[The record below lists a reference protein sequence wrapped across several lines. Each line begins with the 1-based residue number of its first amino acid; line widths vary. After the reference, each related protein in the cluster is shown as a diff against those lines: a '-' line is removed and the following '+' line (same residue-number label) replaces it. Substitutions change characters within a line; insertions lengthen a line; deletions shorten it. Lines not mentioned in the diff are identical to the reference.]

1 MNGVISDSDI
11 YSINALACG
20 DRPAIVTL
28 DFSLFSS
35 GPTVGSLLAG
45 ANCDHRV
52 LGVNAVSDMASSLE
66 YFPLAALA
74 SGYSG
79 ALGAL
84 GTTVGLIVGRCSGA
98 ALATRL
104 AAAMAADGDRA
115 PAVALISPIW
125 PTLSDVIKEFAEIRR
140 SLQLPGVLPGHPEHS
155 LPSAQDPRSLLS
167 QFDLA
172 LRADLAAMCDSEE
185 LNEEERT
192 IFLSELADMYR
203 AWLGFLLATADAGP
217 VRPAGSL
224 HIIAGST
231 GGNGSRALP
240 PVLSADQIITLPVA
254 DADLLG
260 FADLPAQIYALLKE

>member
-1 MNGVISDSDI
+1 MDGVASDNDI
-11 YSINALACG
+11 YSINALARG

-45 ANCDHRV
+45 ANRDHRV
-52 LGVNAVSDMASSLE
+52 LGVNAVSDMASSVE

-74 SGYSG
+74 SGYSS

-84 GTTVGLIVGRCSGA
+84 GATVGLIVGRCSGA

-104 AAAMAADGDRA
+104 AAAMAAEGDRA
-115 PAVALISPIW
+115 PAVVLISPIW
-125 PTLSDVIKEFAEIRR
+125 PTVSDVIEEFAEIRR
-140 SLQLPGVLPGHPEHS
+140 SLQLPGSPEHS
-155 LPSAQDPRSLLS
+155 LPSAPAARDPRSLLS

-185 LNEEERT
+185 LNEEERA
-192 IFLSELADMYR
+192 IFLSELADVYR
-203 AWLGFLLATADAGP
+203 AWLGFLLATADVGP

-224 HIIAGST
+224 HIIVGCR

-240 PVLSADQIITLPVA
+240 PALSADQIITLPVA

-260 FADLPAQIYALLKE
+260 FADLPAQIYALLRE

>member
-1 MNGVISDSDI
+1 MDGVTSDSDI

-45 ANCDHRV
+45 ANCDHPV
-52 LGVNAVSDMASSLE
+52 LVVNAVSDMASSLE

-74 SGYSG
+74 SGYSS

-84 GTTVGLIVGRCSGA
+84 GTAVGLIVGRCSGA

-104 AAAMAADGDRA
+104 AAAMAAEGDRA
-115 PAVALISPIW
+115 PAVVLISPIW
-125 PTLSDVIKEFAEIRR
+125 PTVSDVIEEFAEIRR
-140 SLQLPGVLPGHPEHS
+140 SLQLPVPGHPEHS
-155 LPSAQDPRSLLS
+155 LPSAGDPRSLLS
-167 QFDLA
+167 EFDLA

-185 LNEEERT
+185 LNEEERA

-217 VRPAGSL
+217 VRPTGSL
-224 HIIAGST
+224 HIIAG
-231 GGNGSRALP
+231 GNGSRVLP

-260 FADLPAQIYALLKE
+260 FADLPAQIYALLGD

>member
-1 MNGVISDSDI
+1 MDGVISDNDV

-45 ANCDHRV
+45 TNCDHPV

-74 SGYSG
+74 SGYSS

-84 GTTVGLIVGRCSGA
+84 GTAVGLIVGRCSGA

-104 AAAMAADGDRA
+104 AAAMSAEGDRA

-125 PTLSDVIKEFAEIRR
+125 PTLSDVIEEFAEIRR
-140 SLQLPGVLPGHPEHS
+140 GLQLPGHPERS

-224 HIIAGST
+224 HIITGDN
-231 GGNGSRALP
+231 GGNGSRVLP
-240 PVLSADQIITLPVA
+240 PILSADQIITLPVA
-254 DADLLG
+254 DADLLDL
-260 FADLPAQIYALLKE
+260 ADLPAQIYGLLGE